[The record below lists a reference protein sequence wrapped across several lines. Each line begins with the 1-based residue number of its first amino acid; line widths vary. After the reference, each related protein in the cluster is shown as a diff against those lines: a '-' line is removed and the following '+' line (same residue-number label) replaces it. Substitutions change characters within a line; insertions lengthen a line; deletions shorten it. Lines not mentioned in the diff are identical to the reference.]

1 MKDSI
6 VYRKIFR
13 HPVALNQPKKSFPI
27 AYMSLTANHSAV
39 LLSVSCKSIVAPL
52 SRRRLIMSKSPR
64 KAAII
69 RGDRCLNMRWLSTLA
84 PCCNR
89 SLAIGMLWLD
99 TATLRGNASSPPS
112 YEWPSSTEAPCSKST
127 STTDACPCLTA
138 SKSGVSSLSS
148 LFFLRSRLITSVQKI
163 RTLQYISIKISSS
176 VGLL

>member
-39 LLSVSCKSIVAPL
+39 LLSVSCRSIVAPL

-69 RGDRCLNMRWLSTLA
+69 RGECCLDMRWLSTLA
-84 PCCNR
+84 PCCKR
-89 SLAIGMLWLD
+89 SLAIGMLFIN
-99 TATLRGNASSPPS
+99 TAKPRGNALAQPS
-112 YEWPSSTEAPCSKST
+112 CDWPSPTEAPCSKST

-138 SKSGVSSLSS
+138 SKSGVSSSSS